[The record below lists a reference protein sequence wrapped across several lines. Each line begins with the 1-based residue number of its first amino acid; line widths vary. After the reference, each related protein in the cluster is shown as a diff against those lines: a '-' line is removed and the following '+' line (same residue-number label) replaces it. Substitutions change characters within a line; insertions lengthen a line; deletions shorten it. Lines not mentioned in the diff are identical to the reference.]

1 MSPREQP
8 NRLAPR
14 ATHGPHGV
22 PIVREGVL
30 RIEFTVVF
38 TDFENVIEHHGQ
50 TSGAK
55 TPGSSE
61 DEDDT

>member
-1 MSPREQP
+1 
-8 NRLAPR
+8 
-14 ATHGPHGV
+14 
-22 PIVREGVL
+22 VREGVL